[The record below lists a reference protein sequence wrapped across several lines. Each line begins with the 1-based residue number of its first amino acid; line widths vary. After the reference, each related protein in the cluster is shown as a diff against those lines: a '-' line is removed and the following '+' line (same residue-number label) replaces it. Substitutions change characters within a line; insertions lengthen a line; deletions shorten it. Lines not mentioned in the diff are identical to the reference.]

1 MELSIN
7 IGIILAALGG
17 LVIGTLAGLALARLQ
32 ARNIGASEVTELVT
46 LNKILEEKLV
56 GQQNQHEA
64 QLKLLK
70 EAKET
75 LGQEFENLA
84 NRIFDDKQAKFS
96 AQSKEALDISLSPLR
111 RDIGDFRKQ
120 VETVYDKE
128 NADRNK
134 LVGQISELQKQTL
147 QISADAVSLANAL
160 RGDNKAQGNWGEF
173 VLEKL
178 LEDSGLTNGRE
189 YDTQVALKDDTGKR
203 RNPDVVIHLPEGRD
217 IVIDAKVSL
226 VDYERYF
233 HAEDD
238 ETKQQCLAQ
247 HLTSLRAHIKGLS
260 GKDYENLEGVN
271 SLDFVLI
278 FVPVEAA
285 FMVALDHDPDMMR
298 DAYDRGIIVVSPS
311 TLMVTLRTIKNLWRY
326 ADQNRN
332 AQLIAD
338 KAGALYDQFVLYVE
352 AMDDVGRHLDRS
364 KDAWDTARKR
374 LSVGRGNLVRR
385 TEELK
390 KLGAKTKKTLPKDL
404 TADNELSGP
413 DEISAFDEKNTLDD
427 KNALDDKSALDDKG
441 SLDAK
446 GALDAKSALGANNAL
461 DNKSEPS
468 D

>member
-1 MELSIN
+1 MELSIS
-7 IGIILAALGG
+7 IHLLLLTGLGFALGIG
-17 LVIGTLAGLALARLQ
+17 LGWWLAVAGSARKQ
-32 ARNIGASEVTELVT
+32 AGQLSELLTANRV
-46 LNKILEEKLV
+46 LEEKLS
-56 GQQNQHEA
+56 GQQAQYKA
-64 QLKLLK
+64 QLKLLQ
-70 EAKET
+70 EAKVT

-96 AQSKEALDISLSPLR
+96 TQSKEALEVSLSPLR

-178 LEDSGLTNGRE
+178 LEDSGLTKGRE
-189 YDTQVALKDDTGKR
+189 YDTQVALKDDSGKR
-203 RNPDVVIHLPEGRD
+203 KNPDVIVHLPEGRD

-233 HAEDD
+233 HAEDED
-238 ETKQQCLAQ
+238 SKQQCLRQ
-247 HLTSLRAHIKGLS
+247 HLSSLRAHIKGLS
-260 GKDYENLEGVN
+260 GKDYESLEGVN

-285 FMVALDHDPDMMR
+285 FMLALDQDPDMMR

-352 AMDDVGRHLDRS
+352 ALDDVGRHLDRS

-374 LSVGRGNLVRR
+374 LSLGRGNLVRR
-385 TEELK
+385 TQELK
-390 KLGAKTKKTLPKDL
+390 KLGAKTKKSMPED
-404 TADNELSGP
+404 
-413 DEISAFDEKNTLDD
+413 
-427 KNALDDKSALDDKG
+427 
-441 SLDAK
+441 
-446 GALDAKSALGANNAL
+446 L
-461 DNKSEPS
+461 DNQADLDEGDDTDTLSLEDNQS
-468 D
+468 N

>member
-1 MELSIN
+1 MQASISLSL
-7 IGIILAALGG
+7 ILWTCGG
-17 LVIGTLAGLALARLQ
+17 LFIGLLLGFSLSQLLGRNRQTAQLSELH
-32 ARNIGASEVTELVT
+32 ARNALLEQRLAS
-46 LNKILEEKLV
+46 
-56 GQQNQHEA
+56 QQAQYEA
-64 QLKLLK
+64 QLKLLQ
-70 EAKET
+70 EAKLS

-96 AQSKEALDISLSPLR
+96 AQSKEAIEVSLSPLR
-111 RDIGDFRKQ
+111 RDLGDFRKQ
-120 VETVYDKE
+120 VETAYDKE

-134 LVGQISELQKQTL
+134 LAGQISELQKQTL

-189 YDTQVALKDDTGKR
+189 YDTQVALKDESGKR
-203 RNPDVVIHLPEGRD
+203 RNPDVIVHLPEGRD

-238 ETKQQCLAQ
+238 DTKEQCLSQ
-247 HLTSLRAHIKGLS
+247 HLASLRAHIKGLS
-260 GKDYENLEGVN
+260 VKDYESLEGVN

-278 FVPVEAA
+278 FIPVESA
-285 FMVALDHDPDMMR
+285 FMLALDHDPEMMR
-298 DAYDRGIIVVSPS
+298 DAYDRGIILVSPS

-352 AMDDVGRHLDRS
+352 ALDEVGRYLDKS
-364 KDAWDTARKR
+364 TEAWDTARKR
-374 LSVGRGNLVRR
+374 LSTGRGNLVRR
-385 TEELK
+385 SEELK
-390 KLGAKTKKTLPKDL
+390 KLGAKTKKTLPPNLSVDDIAQQESNSRL
-404 TADNELSGP
+404 EDNQGESSP
-413 DEISAFDEKNTLDD
+413 Q
-427 KNALDDKSALDDKG
+427 
-441 SLDAK
+441 
-446 GALDAKSALGANNAL
+446 
-461 DNKSEPS
+461 
-468 D
+468 

>member
-1 MELSIN
+1 MQLFN
-7 IGIILAALGG
+7 DMNFLFWAFGG
-17 LVIGTLAGLALARLQ
+17 LLVGLFLGVFISQWLSSASRLKADADLVELGTIRL
-32 ARNIGASEVTELVT
+32 ELTTANGV
-46 LNKILEEKLV
+46 LEQRLV
-56 GQQNQHEA
+56 GQQHQYEA
-64 QLKLLK
+64 QLKLLQ
-70 EAKET
+70 EAKQS

-96 AQSKEALDISLSPLR
+96 LQNKEALEVTLSPLR

-120 VETVYDKE
+120 VESAYDKE

-134 LVGQISELQKQTL
+134 LAGQISELQKQTL

-189 YDTQVALKDDTGKR
+189 YDTQVALNDDTGKR
-203 RNPDVVIHLPEGRD
+203 RNPDVIIHLPEGRD

-233 HAEDD
+233 HAPDED
-238 ETKQQCLAQ
+238 TKQQCLHQ
-247 HLTSLRAHIKGLS
+247 HLASMRAHVKGLS
-260 GKDYENLEGVN
+260 GKDYESLEGVN

-278 FVPVEAA
+278 FVPIESA
-285 FMVALDHDPDMMR
+285 FMLALDHDPEMMR
-298 DAYDRGIIVVSPS
+298 DAYDRGIILVSPS

-338 KAGALYDQFVLYVE
+338 KAGALYDQFVSYVE
-352 AMDDVGRHLDRS
+352 ALDDVGKHLDKS
-364 KDAWDTARKR
+364 KDAWETARKR
-374 LSVGRGNLVRR
+374 LTSGRGNLVRR

-390 KLGAKTKKTLPKDL
+390 KLGAKTKKNLPDDL
-404 TADNELSGP
+404 RLIDESTAMPDRDNTAEE
-413 DEISAFDEKNTLDD
+413 D
-427 KNALDDKSALDDKG
+427 
-441 SLDAK
+441 
-446 GALDAKSALGANNAL
+446 
-461 DNKSEPS
+461 
-468 D
+468 

>member
-1 MELSIN
+1 MQTSIN
-7 IGIILAALGG
+7 LSLIIWSLGG
-17 LVIGTLAGLALARLQ
+17 VVIGMLLGYALSRSLSRNKQTAEVAEVKSANALLEQRLV
-32 ARNIGASEVTELVT
+32 S
-46 LNKILEEKLV
+46 
-56 GQQNQHEA
+56 QQTQFDA
-64 QLKLLK
+64 QLKLLQD
-70 EAKET
+70 AKVT

-96 AQSKEALDISLSPLR
+96 AQSKEAIENSLSPLR

-147 QISADAVSLANAL
+147 QVSADAVSLANAL

-178 LEDSGLTNGRE
+178 LEDSGLSNGRE
-189 YDTQVALKDDTGKR
+189 YETQVALKDESGKR
-203 RNPDVVIHLPEGRD
+203 RNPDVIVHLPEGRD

-226 VDYERYF
+226 VDYEGYF
-233 HAEDD
+233 HAQDD
-238 ETKQQCLAQ
+238 DSKTQCLAQ
-247 HLTSLRAHIKGLS
+247 HLASMRAHIKGLS
-260 GKDYENLEGVN
+260 GKDYENLPGVN

-285 FMVALDHDPDMMR
+285 FMLALDHDPDMMR
-298 DAYDRGIIVVSPS
+298 DAYDRGIILVSPS

-352 AMDDVGRHLDRS
+352 SLDEVGRHLDKS
-364 KDAWDTARKR
+364 VEAWDTARKR
-374 LSVGRGNLVRR
+374 LSTGRGNLLRR
-385 TEELK
+385 SEELK
-390 KLGAKTKKTLPKDL
+390 KLGAKTKRTMPADPSITDLSSDQDIPSLEDKDSN
-404 TADNELSGP
+404 D
-413 DEISAFDEKNTLDD
+413 
-427 KNALDDKSALDDKG
+427 
-441 SLDAK
+441 
-446 GALDAKSALGANNAL
+446 
-461 DNKSEPS
+461 
-468 D
+468 

>member
-1 MELSIN
+1 MQLSNDIN
-7 IGIILAALGG
+7 LLFWALGG
-17 LVIGTLAGLALARLQ
+17 LLVGLALGLFISQWLGRASRLKTD
-32 ARNIGASEVTELVT
+32 AELDE
-46 LNKILEEKLV
+46 LSAIRLELTTSNGVLEQRLI
-56 GQQNQHEA
+56 GQQNQYEA
-64 QLKLLK
+64 QLKLLQD
-70 EAKET
+70 AKQT

-96 AQSKEALDISLSPLR
+96 LQNKEALEVTLSPLR

-120 VETVYDKE
+120 VESAYDKE

-134 LVGQISELQKQTL
+134 LAGQISELQKQTL

-203 RNPDVVIHLPEGRD
+203 RNPDVIVHLPEGRD

-233 HAEDD
+233 HAENE
-238 ETKQQCLAQ
+238 ETKAQCLRQ
-247 HLTSLRAHIKGLS
+247 HLVSLRAHIKGLS
-260 GKDYENLEGVN
+260 GKDYESLEGVN

-285 FMVALDHDPDMMR
+285 FVLALDHDPEMMR
-298 DAYDRGIIVVSPS
+298 DAYDRGIILVSPT

-338 KAGALYDQFVLYVE
+338 KSGALYDQFVMYIE
-352 AMDDVGRHLDRS
+352 ALDDVGRHLDKS

-374 LSVGRGNLVRR
+374 LTSGRGNLVRR

-390 KLGAKTKKTLPKDL
+390 KLGAKTKKSLPDDLQLMDDSVAMLNEDKD
-404 TADNELSGP
+404 
-413 DEISAFDEKNTLDD
+413 
-427 KNALDDKSALDDKG
+427 
-441 SLDAK
+441 
-446 GALDAKSALGANNAL
+446 NN
-461 DNKSEPS
+461 D
-468 D
+468 

>member
-1 MELSIN
+1 MQTSIN
-7 IGIILAALGG
+7 LSLVFCSLGG
-17 LVIGTLAGLALARLQ
+17 VAVGMLLGYALSRLLSRHQQIAEVAEVKAANALLEQRLV
-32 ARNIGASEVTELVT
+32 S
-46 LNKILEEKLV
+46 
-56 GQQNQHEA
+56 QQDQFDA
-64 QLKLLK
+64 QLKVLQ
-70 EAKET
+70 EAKVT

-96 AQSKEALDISLSPLR
+96 AQSKEAIENSLSPLR

-147 QISADAVSLANAL
+147 QVSADAVSLANAL

-189 YDTQVALKDDTGKR
+189 YDTQVALKDESGKR
-203 RNPDVVIHLPEGRD
+203 RNPDVIVHLPEGRD

-226 VDYERYF
+226 VNYEGYF
-233 HAEDD
+233 HAQDD
-238 ETKQQCLAQ
+238 DSKAQCLAQ
-247 HLTSLRAHIKGLS
+247 HLASMRAHIKGLS
-260 GKDYENLEGVN
+260 GKDYENLDGVN

-285 FMVALDHDPDMMR
+285 FMLALDHDPDMMR
-298 DAYDRGIIVVSPS
+298 DAYDRGIILVSPS

-338 KAGALYDQFVLYVE
+338 KAGALYDQFVLYIDSLDE
-352 AMDDVGRHLDRS
+352 VGRYLDKS
-364 KDAWDTARKR
+364 VEAWDTARKR
-374 LSVGRGNLVRR
+374 LSTGRGNLIRR
-385 TEELK
+385 SEELK
-390 KLGAKTKKTLPKDL
+390 KLGAKTKRTMPADL
-404 TADNELSGP
+404 TVDDVSLQQDISSLEDDN
-413 DEISAFDEKNTLDD
+413 
-427 KNALDDKSALDDKG
+427 
-441 SLDAK
+441 
-446 GALDAKSALGANNAL
+446 
-461 DNKSEPS
+461 NKSG
-468 D
+468 

>member
-1 MELSIN
+1 MQLTNDIN
-7 IGIILAALGG
+7 LLFWALGG
-17 LVIGTLAGLALARLQ
+17 LLLGLAIGVFISQWLGRASRAKADAELNELSATRLQ
-32 ARNIGASEVTELVT
+32 LTTANGV
-46 LNKILEEKLV
+46 LEQRLV
-56 GQQNQHEA
+56 GQQNQYEA
-64 QLKLLK
+64 QLKLLQD
-70 EAKET
+70 AKQT

-84 NRIFDDKQAKFS
+84 NRIFEDKQAKFS
-96 AQSKEALDISLSPLR
+96 LQNKEALEVTLSPLR

-120 VETVYDKE
+120 VENAYDKE

-134 LVGQISELQKQTL
+134 LAGQISELQKQTL

-178 LEDSGLTNGRE
+178 LEDSGLSNGRE
-189 YDTQVALKDDTGKR
+189 YDTQVALKDESGKR
-203 RNPDVVIHLPEGRD
+203 RNPDVIVHLPEGRD

-233 HAEDD
+233 HAGDE
-238 ETKQQCLAQ
+238 ETKAQCLRQ
-247 HLTSLRAHIKGLS
+247 HLSSLRAHIKGLS
-260 GKDYENLEGVN
+260 GKDYESLEGVN

-285 FMVALDHDPDMMR
+285 FMVALDHDPEMMR
-298 DAYDRGIIVVSPS
+298 DAYDRGIILVSPS
-311 TLMVTLRTIKNLWRY
+311 TLLVTLRTIKNLWRY

-352 AMDDVGRHLDRS
+352 ALDDVGKHLDKS

-374 LSVGRGNLVRR
+374 LTGGRGNLVRR

-390 KLGAKTKKTLPKDL
+390 KLGAKTKKSLPDDL
-404 TADNELSGP
+404 QLMDDSAPMLSDKTPQHKEP
-413 DEISAFDEKNTLDD
+413 DDTE
-427 KNALDDKSALDDKG
+427 
-441 SLDAK
+441 
-446 GALDAKSALGANNAL
+446 
-461 DNKSEPS
+461 
-468 D
+468 

>member
-1 MELSIN
+1 MQASISLSL
-7 IGIILAALGG
+7 ILWTCGG
-17 LVIGTLAGLALARLQ
+17 LFIGLLLGFSLSQLLGRNRQTAQLSELHGSNALLEQRLASQQ
-32 ARNIGASEVTELVT
+32 A
-46 LNKILEEKLV
+46 
-56 GQQNQHEA
+56 QYEA
-64 QLKLLK
+64 QLKLLQ
-70 EAKET
+70 EAKLS

-96 AQSKEALDISLSPLR
+96 AQSKEAIEGSLSPLR
-111 RDIGDFRKQ
+111 RDLGDFRKQ
-120 VETVYDKE
+120 VETAYDKE

-134 LVGQISELQKQTL
+134 LAGQISELQKQTL

-189 YDTQVALKDDTGKR
+189 YDTQVALKDESGKR
-203 RNPDVVIHLPEGRD
+203 RNPDVIVHLPEGRD

-238 ETKQQCLAQ
+238 DTKEQCLSQ
-247 HLTSLRAHIKGLS
+247 HLASLRAHIKGLS
-260 GKDYENLEGVN
+260 VKDYESLEGVN

-278 FVPVEAA
+278 FIPVESA
-285 FMVALDHDPDMMR
+285 FMLALDHDPEMMR
-298 DAYDRGIIVVSPS
+298 DAYDRGIILVSPS

-352 AMDDVGRHLDRS
+352 ALDEVGRYLDKS
-364 KDAWDTARKR
+364 TEAWDTARKR
-374 LSVGRGNLVRR
+374 LSTGRGNLVRR
-385 TEELK
+385 SEELK
-390 KLGAKTKKTLPKDL
+390 KLGAKTKKTLPP
-404 TADNELSGP
+404 ELSV
-413 DEISAFDEKNTLDD
+413 DD
-427 KNALDDKSALDDKG
+427 IAQQESNSRLE
-441 SLDAK
+441 
-446 GALDAKSALGANNAL
+446 
-461 DNKSEPS
+461 DN
-468 D
+468 

>member
-1 MELSIN
+1 MQLTNDIN
-7 IGIILAALGG
+7 LLFWALGG
-17 LVIGTLAGLALARLQ
+17 LLLGLAIGVFISQWLGRASRAKADAELSELSATRLQ
-32 ARNIGASEVTELVT
+32 LTTANGV
-46 LNKILEEKLV
+46 LEQRLV
-56 GQQNQHEA
+56 GQQNQYET
-64 QLKLLK
+64 QLKLLQD
-70 EAKET
+70 AKQT

-84 NRIFDDKQAKFS
+84 NRIFEDKQAKFS
-96 AQSKEALDISLSPLR
+96 LQNKEALEVTLSPLR

-120 VETVYDKE
+120 VENAYDKE

-134 LVGQISELQKQTL
+134 LAGQISELQKQTL

-189 YDTQVALKDDTGKR
+189 YDTQVALKDESGKR
-203 RNPDVVIHLPEGRD
+203 RNPDVIVHLPEGRD

-233 HAEDD
+233 HAEDE
-238 ETKQQCLAQ
+238 ETKAQCLRQ
-247 HLTSLRAHIKGLS
+247 HLSSLRAHVKGLS
-260 GKDYENLEGVN
+260 GKDYESLEGVN

-285 FMVALDHDPDMMR
+285 FMVALDHDPEMMR
-298 DAYDRGIIVVSPS
+298 DAYDRGIILVSPS

-352 AMDDVGRHLDRS
+352 ALDDVGRHLDKS

-374 LSVGRGNLVRR
+374 LTGGRGNLVRR

-390 KLGAKTKKTLPKDL
+390 KLGAKTKKSLPDDL
-404 TADNELSGP
+404 QLMDDSAPMLSDKTPQYKEP
-413 DEISAFDEKNTLDD
+413 DDTE
-427 KNALDDKSALDDKG
+427 
-441 SLDAK
+441 
-446 GALDAKSALGANNAL
+446 
-461 DNKSEPS
+461 
-468 D
+468 

>member
-7 IGIILAALGG
+7 IGLLLASLGG
-17 LVIGTLAGLALARLQ
+17 VAVGLAIGWYLSWSLARLRSGNKES
-32 ARNIGASEVTELVT
+32 AEVTELVT
-46 LNKILEEKLV
+46 LNKVLEEKLS
-56 GQQNQHEA
+56 GQQTQYEA
-64 QLKLLK
+64 QLKLLQ
-70 EAKET
+70 EAKQT

-96 AQSKEALDISLSPLR
+96 SQSKEALEVSLSPLR

-147 QISADAVSLANAL
+147 QVSADAVSLANAL

-203 RNPDVVIHLPEGRD
+203 KNPDVIVHLPEGRD

-233 HAEDD
+233 HAKDE
-238 ETKQQCLAQ
+238 ETKQQCLRQ
-247 HLTSLRAHIKGLS
+247 HLTSLRTHIKGLS
-260 GKDYENLEGVN
+260 GKDYESLEGVN

-285 FMVALDHDPDMMR
+285 FMLALDHDPDMMR

-352 AMDDVGRHLDRS
+352 ALDDVGRHLDRS
-364 KDAWDTARKR
+364 KDAWDIARKR
-374 LSVGRGNLVRR
+374 LSAGRGNLVRR

-390 KLGAKTKKTLPKDL
+390 KLGAKTKKSLPEDL
-404 TADNELSGP
+404 VGS
-413 DEISAFDEKNTLDD
+413 DES
-427 KNALDDKSALDDKG
+427 NALE
-441 SLDAK
+441 
-446 GALDAKSALGANNAL
+446 
-461 DNKSEPS
+461 NKQDQS

>member
-1 MELSIN
+1 MQTSISLSL
-7 IGIILAALGG
+7 ILWTCGG
-17 LVIGTLAGLALARLQ
+17 LIVGLLLGFSLSQLLGRNRQAAQLSELHASKALLEQQLAGQQ
-32 ARNIGASEVTELVT
+32 A
-46 LNKILEEKLV
+46 
-56 GQQNQHEA
+56 QYEA
-64 QLKLLK
+64 QLKLLH
-70 EAKET
+70 EAKLS

-96 AQSKEALDISLSPLR
+96 AQSKEALEVSLSPLR
-111 RDIGDFRKQ
+111 RDLGDFRKQ
-120 VETVYDKE
+120 VETAYDKE

-134 LVGQISELQKQTL
+134 LAGQISELQKQTL

-189 YDTQVALKDDTGKR
+189 YDTQVALKDESGKR
-203 RNPDVVIHLPEGRD
+203 RNPDVIVHLPEGRD

-238 ETKQQCLAQ
+238 DTKEQCLNQ
-247 HLTSLRAHIKGLS
+247 HLASLRAHIKGLS
-260 GKDYENLEGVN
+260 VKDYENLEGVN

-278 FVPVEAA
+278 FVPVESA
-285 FMVALDHDPDMMR
+285 FMLALDHDPEMMR
-298 DAYDRGIIVVSPS
+298 DAYDRGIILVSPS

-352 AMDDVGRHLDRS
+352 ALDEVGRHLDKS
-364 KDAWDTARKR
+364 TEAWDTARKR
-374 LSVGRGNLVRR
+374 LSTGRGNLVRR
-385 TEELK
+385 SEELK
-390 KLGAKTKKTLPKDL
+390 KLGAKTKKTLPPDL
-404 TADNELSGP
+404 SVDDIAQQESSIRLEDNQG
-413 DEISAFDEKNTLDD
+413 
-427 KNALDDKSALDDKG
+427 G
-441 SLDAK
+441 S
-446 GALDAKSALGANNAL
+446 SP
-461 DNKSEPS
+461 E
-468 D
+468 